1 VRSCLLQKNIH
12 VFKFLNLNVLY
23 VLPNFSVA
31 RKEAEPVEEEEEE
44 EEDYEEEEEEEDY
57 EEVRRKNQFTF

>member
-1 VRSCLLQKNIH
+1 LQKNIH

-44 EEDYEEEEEEEDY
+44 EEEDYEEEDEEEEDY